1 MGLPF
6 SYEKINM
13 IEGHIFPSTQKP
25 YNNETFAYWARALFE
40 RAAYSIELTLPEEW
54 SNDLRGLF
62 YYWLYS
68 RGYLGIF
75 QSNAYG
81 LMFQPGNISG
91 YDVYYRPVEFIVSN
105 PASAEISRTFKIGE
119 DCEIVKICPDYCGI
133 WDVIS
138 YYADK
143 LAGLSLSIDLS
154 IINTRFAKIMGA
166 RNKAAAEALKKI
178 LDKVNRGEPAVI
190 YDNKLLLTDDRT
202 DKAAPFQEF
211 GIDHLKENYIT
222 GDQLRDLQTILN
234 AFDCEIG
241 IPTVPYE
248 KRERMVVSEAES
260 RRVES
265 IARATVWVETLNS
278 CFNAVNKMFGTNMS
292 AKLREREGVRD
303 YGDANALDIG
313 TL

>member
-40 RAAYSIELTLPEEW
+40 RAAFSIELTLPEEW
-54 SNDLRGLF
+54 ETDLKGLF

-68 RGYLGIF
+68 RGYIGIF
-75 QSNAYG
+75 RSNEYG
-81 LMFQPGNISG
+81 LMFQPGTLSG
-91 YDVYYRPVEFIVSN
+91 YDVYYRPVEFLVQN
-105 PASAEISRTFKIGE
+105 PASAEISRSFKIGE
-119 DCEIVKICPDYCGI
+119 DCEIVKICPDYAGI
-133 WDVIS
+133 WDVIN

-154 IINTRFAKIMGA
+154 IINTRFAKILGA

-190 YDNKLLLTDDRT
+190 YDKNTLLTDDRT

-211 GIDHLKENYIT
+211 GIEHLKENYIT
-222 GDQLRDLQTILN
+222 TDQLRDLQTVLN
-234 AFDCEIG
+234 SFDCEIG

-260 RRVES
+260 RKTES
-265 IARATVWVETLNS
+265 LARATVWVETLNS
-278 CFNAVNKMFGTNMS
+278 CFNSVNKKYGTNMH
-292 AKLREREGVRD
+292 ARLREKEGVQ
-303 YGDANALDIG
+303 YGDFNAFDTR